1 MVPDVLCPCM
11 SAANLLV
18 AEASTRRF
26 MVLSAGIQYGWR
38 FFFGNFFL
46 GWVPGFSSFL
56 GTGGQGHGAGDAPRG
71 CGVETRG
78 PGLGSQPA
86 NASTNL
92 YIYTYLCIY
101 IYTHSYI

>member
-1 MVPDVLCPCM
+1 MVAQDQGRIEQKERSNNEVKLKLWVEIFFWP
-11 SAANLLV
+11 
-18 AEASTRRF
+18 F
-26 MVLSAGIQYGWR
+26 F
-38 FFFGNFFL
+38 FFFGPFFL
-46 GWVPGFSSFL
+46 GGVPGFSFFL

-78 PGLGSQPA
+78 PGLGSQPG
-86 NASTNL
+86 NAATHL